1 MEKKEASARMSGL
14 RRKKP
19 NEEFNFK
26 IAFCGYNSMYPDS
39 RLKWYAIEFLDP
51 ESRRYLY
58 SSSARRKEKE
68 NVDVRLIPYSSSAR
82 RKEKEN
88 VDVRLIPYSS
98 SARRKEK
105 ENVDVCKYKKL
116 PYSSFSAKNSPNQV
130 LIPFLVVDKDL
141 SQNTHILM
149 DSHLYT
155 YNGPS
160 VWTLDLN
167 SYSLD
172 WKPVIPMNLSR
183 FRARGLTLDGKLY
196 ILGGLDRQSVLGG
209 LEFQSVPPTH
219 GWMEVFD
226 PIVQK
231 WESLPNPPSTTIP
244 SASMI
249 CTVLKSKE
257 ILVIDDSGSGV
268 SSYSQFYTYNL
279 RTQCWKTLEPRQ
291 SRLLCRYRRPVTV
304 GNTLYWVFLERT
316 YSRFGS
322 VATEDV
328 GVVQAYDVDAD
339 MWFQGFFNTSQL
351 FKKPE
356 FLLTC
361 NENLLPLIHVADQ
374 KFCLLLESCT
384 MCKNP
389 PEFDAKYVNF
399 LVLDIDMH
407 MPDDDD
413 DESVYHK
420 LSVSVRSVQKHIL
433 GEHHRCFGFLDAV
446 LL

>member
-68 NVDVRLIPYSSSAR
+68 
-82 RKEKEN
+82 
-88 VDVRLIPYSS
+88 
-98 SARRKEK
+98 
-105 ENVDVCKYKKL
+105 L

-130 LIPFLVVDKDL
+130 LVPFLVVEKDL
-141 SQNTHILM
+141 SENTHILM
-149 DSHLYT
+149 DSHLYS
-155 YNGPS
+155 YKGPS

-183 FRARGLTLDGKLY
+183 SRARGLTLDGKLY
-196 ILGGLDRQSVLGG
+196 ILGGLERQSVP
-209 LEFQSVPPTH
+209 STH

-231 WESLPNPPSTTIP
+231 WESLPNPPSTTMP
-244 SASMI
+244 SATMI

-257 ILVIDDSGSGV
+257 ILVIDDSGG
-268 SSYSQFYTYNL
+268 SSYSQLSQFYTYNL

-304 GNTLYWVFLERT
+304 GNTLYWVFLDRT

-389 PEFDAKYVNF
+389 PKFDAKYVNF

-420 LSVSVRSVQKHIL
+420 LSVSVRSVQRHIL
-433 GEHHRCFGFLDAV
+433 GEHHRGFGLVNAV